1 MLNTCDKNRIKTPF
15 QMDDKIIHLDFSNTD
30 FVLKAQQQIE
40 KDFAKFNL
48 YFPESFVLEPLSK
61 ESIEELVGEN
71 IATVMKYGGTQL
83 MQLLYTIDV
92 PEKDFLHLIT
102 SSDFIENI
110 SKMILKREAMKV
122 FYRMK
127 YSSSILT

>member
-1 MLNTCDKNRIKTPF
+1 
-15 QMDDKIIHLDFSNTD
+15 
-30 FVLKAQQQIE
+30 
-40 KDFAKFNL
+40 
-48 YFPESFVLEPLSK
+48 
-61 ESIEELVGEN
+61 
-71 IATVMKYGGTQL
+71 

-127 YSSSILT
+127 YSS

>member
-1 MLNTCDKNRIKTPF
+1 MNDESLIAY
-15 QMDDKIIHLDFSNTD
+15 FSNAD
-30 FVLKAQQQIE
+30 FILKTQQQIE

-48 YFPESFVLEPLSK
+48 YFPKLFVLEPLSK
-61 ESIEELVGEN
+61 EQIEALIEEN
-71 IATVMKYGGTQL
+71 IATVIKYGETQL

-127 YSSSILT
+127 YSS

>member
-1 MLNTCDKNRIKTPF
+1 MNDESLIAY
-15 QMDDKIIHLDFSNTD
+15 FSNAD
-30 FVLKAQQQIE
+30 FILKTQQQIE

-48 YFPESFVLEPLSK
+48 YFPELFVLEPLSK
-61 ESIEELVGEN
+61 EHIEALIEEN
-71 IATVMKYGGTQL
+71 IATVIKYGETQL

-127 YSSSILT
+127 YSS